1 MLVKDRQTG
10 CVVFPSP
17 SERDIIR
24 WIVVQLNVAV
34 EAQQEL
40 AEDKTESIMVQKTP
54 KKFKENFDCSFVC
67 SLLSLNNFHVEEGG
81 GDGSFLWQCQVG
93 L

>member
-10 CVVFPSP
+10 CIVFPSA

-34 EAQQEL
+34 EAQQES
-40 AEDKTESIMVQKTP
+40 AEDKTESNHGSENP
-54 KKFKENFDCSFVC
+54 KKFKENFDC
-67 SLLSLNNFHVEEGG
+67 
-81 GDGSFLWQCQVG
+81 
-93 L
+93 

>member
-10 CVVFPSP
+10 CVVFPSA

-34 EAQQEL
+34 EAQQES
-40 AEDKTESIMVQKTP
+40 AEDKTESNHGFRKP
-54 KKFKENFDCSFVC
+54 
-67 SLLSLNNFHVEEGG
+67 
-81 GDGSFLWQCQVG
+81 
-93 L
+93 